1 MEKTLT
7 EKTEIW
13 KAMPRNNAAELEIA
27 DRYFDEELMPMSL
40 KSFVAKHSGK
50 IRTEYDGMVLTLGT
64 SWQPLAL
71 SISLLKPKKILFLCT
86 PETMSQL
93 DILTKFL
100 NMPQESYEYK
110 HIGRSDSVL
119 IYDTMLS
126 WVRRFPEKS
135 NLCADIT
142 GGTKAMASA
151 AAMMAA
157 VLGMD
162 IFYVESRYLPLYRRP
177 EPGSEYLKQLENP
190 QNFIRRSTGA
200 VK

>member
-1 MEKTLT
+1 MKDKLT
-7 EKTEIW
+7 KKTEIW
-13 KAMPRNNAAELEIA
+13 KAMPRNNAAELALA
-27 DRYFDEELMPMSL
+27 DKFFDEELMPISL
-40 KSFVAKHSGK
+40 KMFAEKHSVHIK
-50 IRTEYDGMVLTLGT
+50 PEYDGMVLTLGT

-71 SISLLKPKKILFLCT
+71 SISFLKPKKILFLCT
-86 PETMSQL
+86 PETLPQL
-93 DILTKFL
+93 DILVKFL
-100 NMPQESYEYK
+100 NLPKECFACA
-110 HIGRSDSVL
+110 HVGRSDSSL
-119 IYDTMLS
+119 IYDTMFKWS
-126 WVRRFPEKS
+126 KEFGAECR
-135 NLCADIT
+135 LCADIT

-157 VLGMD
+157 MLGMD